1 MSHLPGS
8 SVGGGGCGG
17 NGGSVCGGGGG
28 SGGSGGSVVV
38 GGGGGTILD
47 HQVDTEISVIIHIH
61 DHVSMRCYVEH
72 VCVRRYVGYMIMLC
86 NYVDI

>member
-1 MSHLPGS
+1 
-8 SVGGGGCGG
+8 VA
-17 NGGSVCGGGGG
+17 
-28 SGGSGGSVVV
+28 
-38 GGGGGTILD
+38 TILD

-61 DHVSMRCYVEH
+61 DHVSMRCYVDQVNVRCYVEH